1 MIRSVTVSVD
11 VGGTMTGHLL
21 ATGATLRGN
30 PLLGKQAITL
40 IIAVLL
46 GNNSFNVNDIY
57 IHI

>member
-1 MIRSVTVSVD
+1 
-11 VGGTMTGHLL
+11 MTGHLL